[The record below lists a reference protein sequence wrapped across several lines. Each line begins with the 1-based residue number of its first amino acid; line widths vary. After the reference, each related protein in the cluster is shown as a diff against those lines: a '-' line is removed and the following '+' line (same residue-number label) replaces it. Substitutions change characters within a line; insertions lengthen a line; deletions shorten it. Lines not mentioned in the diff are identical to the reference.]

1 MIENHK
7 LANDLEDAT
16 DEIIEGLARAK
27 ADLEERKASSL
38 KIQYHALAESEQIDI
53 NNIVFDE
60 NDRVLLTNDTS
71 RYEQNH
77 YWNLAIQTS
86 EKSGAKDGLYTKST
100 LTIEDEEFRK
110 DLYKE
115 LENDNDLSSG
125 NRLFFVT

>member
-71 RYEQNH
+71 RYE
-77 YWNLAIQTS
+77 
-86 EKSGAKDGLYTKST
+86 
-100 LTIEDEEFRK
+100 
-110 DLYKE
+110 
-115 LENDNDLSSG
+115 
-125 NRLFFVT
+125 